1 MYRNQEVFRVVEH
14 VLNAVGSAG
23 DFLTMY
29 FHMLIVISALTT
41 VLLHGQLSTRDNE
54 YDIDSQFKDFYYS
67 MSTMTIYLIGPLL
80 QSVWQVL
87 SMIVGRWQFCGSC
100 HASP

>member
-1 MYRNQEVFRVVEH
+1 MYRIVEH

-23 DFLTMY
+23 DFLTMW

-41 VLLHGQLSTRDNE
+41 VLLHGQLNTTENQ

-67 MSTMTIYLIGPLL
+67 MSTMTIYLIGMLL
-80 QSVWQVL
+80 QGLWQVL
-87 SMIVGRWQFCGSC
+87 SVMVGQ
-100 HASP
+100 AATL